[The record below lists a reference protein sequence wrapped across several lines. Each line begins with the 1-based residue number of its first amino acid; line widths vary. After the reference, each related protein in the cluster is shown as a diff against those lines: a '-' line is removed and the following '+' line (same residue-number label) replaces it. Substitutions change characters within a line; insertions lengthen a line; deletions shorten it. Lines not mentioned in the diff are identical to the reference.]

1 MAEEHVTVGTE
12 KEVDFN
18 SLKKTNELLLK
29 LVETKDAELKLLQ
42 KVLDKMD
49 DLKEGLVHINNKLYD
64 LL

>member
-29 LVETKDAELKLLQ
+29 LVEAKDAELKLLQ
-42 KVLDKMD
+42 KVLNKMD
-49 DLKEGLVHINNKLYD
+49 NLQEGLVYINNKLYD